1 MKKLLFIAVLLM
13 STMGLRAQESH
24 FGVKLGLNRNAF
36 NLTYDSSASTIS
48 PDDYKGKMGFE
59 VGVISEFK
67 LSDKFAVA
75 PELLYASIGD
85 HYEVSK
91 ETSGVKVEASGNTFL
106 NYIQIPVMGR
116 YYIND
121 AFSLE
126 FGPQIGI
133 LLSAESEY
141 ETKITYGGN
150 TNTDSGNVKDY
161 KKEIESTDFGF
172 NLGTGYKLEN
182 GMFFNLRYTI
192 GLSDIAKD
200 KDLIIKNNTFR
211 LGIGYF
217 FN

>member
-13 STMGLRAQESH
+13 STLGLRAQESH

-36 NLTYDSSASTIS
+36 SLTYDEGVSAIS

-59 VGVISEFK
+59 AGLISEFK

-85 HYEVSK
+85 HYEFSK
-91 ETSGVKVEASGNTFL
+91 EVSGVKYEGSGSVFL
-106 NYIQIPVMGR
+106 NYIQIPVMAR

-141 ETKITYGGN
+141 ETKVTYAG
-150 TNTDSGNVKDY
+150 TTTTDSGKVDDY
-161 KKEIESTDFGF
+161 KKDVESTEFGL

-182 GMFFNLRYTI
+182 GLFFNFRYTI

-200 KDLIIKNNTFR
+200 KNAVIKNNTLR